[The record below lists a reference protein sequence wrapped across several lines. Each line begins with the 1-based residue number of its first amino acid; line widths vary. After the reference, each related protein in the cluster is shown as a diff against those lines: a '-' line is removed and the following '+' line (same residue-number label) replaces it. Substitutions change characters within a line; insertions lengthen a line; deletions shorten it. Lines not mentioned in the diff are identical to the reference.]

1 MAKSTTKTLP
11 RKQGKPAGVAKSQ
24 AQQSR
29 AQQSHA
35 QQSHAQQSRAQQSR
49 AQQSLK
55 IAHAI
60 AQSGLASRR
69 TAEAWVRAGA
79 VSLKGTVLREPAQRL
94 TPAEIRH
101 LRVRGVLLPQL
112 EPPRLWRYHK
122 PRGVLVERRGAK
134 TGARKI
140 GKDGAAVPYLD
151 EVLPTRLRGLHAVG
165 RLDLDSEGLLLLTN
179 NGALKRALELPRNGV
194 VRRYRLRVFGIV
206 SERDLARLARGPK
219 LDGRATQVRSV
230 RLMGAQKAQ
239 QKMSGGKNRK
249 QKNPRTKDATTNSIR
264 HAGQHSVRHG
274 NVRCGNV
281 WLEVALSEGRG
292 RELRRLAALFGW
304 RVNRLVRLQYGEVRL
319 GSLPQGAVSELSPAV
334 VERFCA
340 SLNLSQVHAAPTP
353 QSPTRPSAGTKKSTR
368 RQVKKN

>member
-24 AQQSR
+24 AQQS
-29 AQQSHA
+29 H
-35 QQSHAQQSRAQQSR
+35 

-101 LRVRGVLLPQL
+101 LRVRGVPLPQL

-219 LDGRATQVRSV
+219 LDGQATQVRSV

-239 QKMSGGKNRK
+239 QKVSGGKNRK
-249 QKNPRTKDATTNSIR
+249 QKKSTNKRCNNEFYSPRRTALCTPWYCTPWYCTPWQCLARSCAQRRARTRIASSCR
-264 HAGQHSVRHG
+264 FVWLAGQSFG
-274 NVRCGNV
+274 SFAV
-281 WLEVALSEGRG
+281 WRSATGLF
-292 RELRRLAALFGW
+292 AA
-304 RVNRLVRLQYGEVRL
+304 
-319 GSLPQGAVSELSPAV
+319 GSC
-334 VERFCA
+334 F
-340 SLNLSQVHAAPTP
+340 
-353 QSPTRPSAGTKKSTR
+353 
-368 RQVKKN
+368 

>member
-11 RKQGKPAGVAKSQ
+11 RKQGKPAGVAKS
-24 AQQSR
+24 R
-29 AQQSHA
+29 A

-194 VRRYRLRVFGIV
+194 VRRYRLRVFGVI

-239 QKMSGGKNRK
+239 QKVSGGKNRK
-249 QKNPRTKDATTNSIR
+249 QKNPRAKDAGANSIR
-264 HAGQHSVRHG
+264 HAGQHSVRRG
-274 NVRCGNV
+274 TVRRGTVRRGNV

-340 SLNLSQVHAAPTP
+340 SLNLSQVHAAPTK
-353 QSPTRPSAGTKKSTR
+353 QSPTRPSVGTKKSTR
-368 RQVKKN
+368 RQAKKN